1 MPSALAFMRAAALN
15 ALQSFSQPMQ
25 ITLNGE
31 KRLLD
36 APLTLRSLLF
46 TLGLDG
52 KPVVVEQNQT
62 ALLPREIDTAAVA
75 DGDVI
80 EIVQITAGG

>member
-1 MPSALAFMRAAALN
+1 MK
-15 ALQSFSQPMQ
+15 

-31 KRLLD
+31 KRELAAPQTVGTLLESIG
-36 APLTLRSLLF
+36 LR
-46 TLGLDG
+46 G

-62 ALLPREIDTAAVA
+62 ALLPREMDAAAVN

>member
-1 MPSALAFMRAAALN
+1 MK
-15 ALQSFSQPMQ
+15 

-31 KRLLD
+31 KREFDTPMTVGALLD
-36 APLTLRSLLF
+36 VVG
-46 TLGLDG
+46 LGG
-52 KPVVVEQNQT
+52 KPVVVEQNQM
-62 ALLPREIDTAAVA
+62 ALLPREIETATVS

>member
-1 MPSALAFMRAAALN
+1 MT
-15 ALQSFSQPMQ
+15 

-31 KRLLD
+31 KRELEE
-36 APLTLRSLLF
+36 PQSVKSLLVAV
-46 TLGLDG
+46 GLAG
-52 KPVVVEQNQT
+52 KPVVVEQNQN
-62 ALLPREIDTAAVA
+62 ALLPREIETASVS